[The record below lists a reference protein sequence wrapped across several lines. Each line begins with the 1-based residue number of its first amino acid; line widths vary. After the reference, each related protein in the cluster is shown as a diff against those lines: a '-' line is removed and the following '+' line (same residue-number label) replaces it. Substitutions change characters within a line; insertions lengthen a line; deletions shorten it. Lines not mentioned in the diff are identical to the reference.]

1 MIYCVSS
8 TVSIWISCLDH
19 RGRLLMTD
27 ECPGVQVAIH
37 DPNNVIVQYWNDA
50 MAPNNRHDQQQQQKQ
65 QQPFKNLLFQ
75 LSNHPA
81 AAAATEEAQ
90 GVQWTVRASVAN
102 GQDLMVTC
110 NFKVVDDLSA
120 HENVTNVIQPAPT
133 AAEPFDSSVMMVESH
148 FVELDFSP
156 RTASTIH
163 PRSPLAGEVTCFIS

>member
-1 MIYCVSS
+1 MIDCVPS

-37 DPNNVIVQYWNDA
+37 DPNNIIVQYWNDA
-50 MAPNNRHDQQQQQKQ
+50 MAPNNRHHQQQQQQ

-81 AAAATEEAQ
+81 AATEERQA
-90 GVQWTVRASVAN
+90 VQWTVRASVA

-120 HENVTNVIQPAPT
+120 HEIVTTVIQPPPT

-163 PRSPLAGEVTCFIS
+163 PQSPLAGEVT